1 MKIVSV
7 LALTALAG
15 AASANIVAT
24 PAPLDSEPGYVERVD
39 TVVFSAIPG
48 PYSAF
53 PAATGSIGFD
63 DYSSTM
69 TAPIENLKGM
79 RFVGGV
85 TTAGMSLRFEFYT
98 AALAPVGDFTLA
110 LPQGG
115 NFIWTLSGL
124 DLNIPKNGVL
134 QITALAG
141 STGRWFLGAG
151 APTIGTQSTTFGGA
165 NSGAL
170 SHRFE
175 LITPTPGSLAL
186 LGLGG
191 LAAARRRRA

>member
-7 LALTALAG
+7 LALAALAN

-24 PAPLDSEPGYVERVD
+24 PAPLDSEPGFAGRA
-39 TVVFSAIPG
+39 VVYSAIGG

-53 PAATGSIGFD
+53 PAAPGSLGFD
-63 DYSSTM
+63 DYASTM
-69 TAPIENLKGM
+69 TAPVETLQSM

-85 TTAGMSLRFEFYT
+85 TNAGEALRFDIYSVSAVLVNSFE
-98 AALAPVGDFTLA
+98 LA

-115 NFIWTLSGL
+115 NFIWTITGINV
-124 DLNIPKNGVL
+124 DIPKDGVMQISAVNG
-134 QITALAG
+134 G
-141 STGRWFLGAG
+141 SGRWFLAAG
-151 APTIGTQSTTFGGA
+151 APTIGTQSSTFGGA
-165 NSGAL
+165 NGGAL

-175 LITPTPGSLAL
+175 FTTPTPGALAL